1 MNKNLKF
8 YYDYTI
14 SPLGQ
19 LFYESVWEQLPEIKN
34 KKVLDFGSGFGFTS
48 NKLSDNNTVIAV
60 EPSEEVIKYALNKEK
75 YTQLNGSV
83 DILKTFDS
91 KSFDVIICHLVFE
104 FVDEYDSI
112 LKEFSRLLKDDGF
125 ISIVRHNKEGRII
138 QCLSLIYDIGEA
150 TSLLDGDNSYS
161 PTFGDIKYYT
171 NDDVLSKLDNFILDK
186 SYGVR
191 TFASLQ
197 NSEVQSKETW
207 LKDMLNVERKV
218 YSNASFKN
226 IAYFNHLILKKDI

>member
-1 MNKNLKF
+1 MNKDLKF

-19 LFYESVWEQLPEIKN
+19 LFYESVWEQLPKIKN

-48 NKLSDNNTVIAV
+48 NKLSDSNTVIAV
-60 EPSEEVIKYALNKEK
+60 EPNKEVIEYALNKEK

-112 LKEFSRLLKDDGF
+112 LKEFSRILKDDGF
-125 ISIVRHNKEGRII
+125 ISIVRHNKEGRIV
-138 QCLSLIYDIGEA
+138 QCLSLIYDTDEA
-150 TSLLDGDNSYS
+150 THLLNGENSYS

-171 NDDVLSKLDNFILDK
+171 NDAILSKLNNFFLDS

-197 NSEVQSKETW
+197 NSEIQSKENW
-207 LKDMLNVERKV
+207 LEDMLDVERKV
-218 YSNASFKN
+218 FSNPNFKN
-226 IAYFNHLILKKDI
+226 IAYFNHLILKKNI